1 MSTLGTH
8 FKLDNQNKFS
18 NPKAVFK
25 GEKYRITI
33 LSDILIRLEYDEAG
47 IFFDNYTEL
56 VKNRNF
62 PLIEFDVQEDNKFL
76 VITTKHFRLQYLKE
90 KPFVGSTFAPDS
102 NLRINLLDTDK
113 VWYFKHD
120 EARNFGS
127 VVIGGK
133 YIVEIVKKLPESN
146 IVIEVL
152 DGYNMIISASDGE
165 DLNNKIEF
173 NLNGINP
180 SEFPNLDLEESK
192 NPIVIDPIT
201 FKTIISQTSFAT
213 SLSETRP
220 ILTGINFKLEGK
232 SLQVIATDRY

>member
-76 VITTKHFRLQYLKE
+76 VITTKHYRLQYLKE
-90 KPFVGSTFAPDS
+90 KPFVGSTFALDS

-127 VVIGGK
+127 VV
-133 YIVEIVKKLPESN
+133 EN
-146 IVIEVL
+146 I
-152 DGYNMIISASDGE
+152 DT
-165 DLNNKIEF
+165 K
-173 NLNGINP
+173 
-180 SEFPNLDLEESK
+180 
-192 NPIVIDPIT
+192 
-201 FKTIISQTSFAT
+201 
-213 SLSETRP
+213 
-220 ILTGINFKLEGK
+220 
-232 SLQVIATDRY
+232 

>member
-1 MSTLGTH
+1 MMSTLGTH

-90 KPFVGSTFAPDS
+90 KPVVGSTFAPDS

-120 EARNFGS
+120 
-127 VVIGGK
+127 
-133 YIVEIVKKLPESN
+133 
-146 IVIEVL
+146 
-152 DGYNMIISASDGE
+152 
-165 DLNNKIEF
+165 
-173 NLNGINP
+173 
-180 SEFPNLDLEESK
+180 
-192 NPIVIDPIT
+192 
-201 FKTIISQTSFAT
+201 
-213 SLSETRP
+213 
-220 ILTGINFKLEGK
+220 
-232 SLQVIATDRY
+232 